1 MLQALL
7 LMMEV
12 AVKVK
17 KMKENIS
24 TFRYVTV
31 CAPSVKILG
40 LDQNS
45 KFA

>member
-7 LMMEV
+7 STMEV

-31 CAPSVKILG
+31 VIHLLKIG
-40 LDQNS
+40 
-45 KFA
+45 A